1 MCGRYRFDD
10 GRDDI
15 ELKGIIEALN
25 RREDGVDI
33 KTEGELRPTDV
44 APVLANS
51 RRLEPVYFGMQW
63 GYTLP
68 DGRRIINAR
77 SETAAQKPLFRD
89 GFRQRRCAV
98 PAVNYYEW
106 RHSGPRTKYVIRPA
120 DGGLFFMAGIYRLE
134 ADRPVFAI
142 LTRAPSEDVA
152 FIHDRMPVILPRAS
166 VSAWL
171 DPASDPQA
179 ILQSAVLHVVSTPEP
194 AAQEQLR
201 MALD

>member
-1 MCGRYRFDD
+1 
-10 GRDDI
+10 
-15 ELKGIIEALN
+15 
-25 RREDGVDI
+25 
-33 KTEGELRPTDV
+33 
-44 APVLANS
+44 
-51 RRLEPVYFGMQW
+51 
-63 GYTLP
+63 
-68 DGRRIINAR
+68 
-77 SETAAQKPLFRD
+77 
-89 GFRQRRCAV
+89 
-98 PAVNYYEW
+98 
-106 RHSGPRTKYVIRPA
+106 
-120 DGGLFFMAGIYRLE
+120 MAGIYRLE